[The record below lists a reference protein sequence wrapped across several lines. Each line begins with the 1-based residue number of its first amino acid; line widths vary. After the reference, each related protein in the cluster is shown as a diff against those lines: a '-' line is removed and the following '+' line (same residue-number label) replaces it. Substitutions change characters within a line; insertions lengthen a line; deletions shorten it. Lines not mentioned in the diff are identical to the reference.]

1 MNNDV
6 TAELTRLP
14 SIGCTGAQHA
24 EILAFAKARGLEKE
38 FFHVVVAEWKRSK
51 LH

>member
-1 MNNDV
+1 MNNQV
-6 TAELTRLP
+6 IVQPTRRD

-24 EILAFAKARGLEKE
+24 EIIAFAEARGLQKE
-38 FFHVVVAEWKRSK
+38 LFHVVVAEWKRSK